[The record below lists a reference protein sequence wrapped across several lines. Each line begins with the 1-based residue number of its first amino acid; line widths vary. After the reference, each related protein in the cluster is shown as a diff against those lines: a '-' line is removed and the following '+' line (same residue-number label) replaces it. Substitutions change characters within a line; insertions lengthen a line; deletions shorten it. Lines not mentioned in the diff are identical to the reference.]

1 MTSLYYGYGGTVD
14 MFLLLIGF
22 LITLIAQ
29 IKVKSAY
36 SKYSKEDTRGDLSGC
51 EVARKILDS
60 ADLKDIH
67 VVEVP
72 GELTDHYDPR
82 NKVVRLSTKVFHD
95 SSVASLAVAAHECG
109 HAIQDKVGYK
119 FLRLRHSI
127 IPTVNICS
135 KLGYFVVMIG
145 LLFGSFNLAMAGF
158 ILLCTILVFQLV
170 TLPVEF
176 NASKRAK
183 KELIKLNIADKKD
196 ASGVKSMLLAAAMTY
211 VASALQ
217 SIGSLLRLILIVN
230 RSRGRRR

>member
-1 MTSLYYGYGGTVD
+1 MGYGYYYDPTYILVV
-14 MFLLLIGF
+14 IGF
-22 LITLIAQ
+22 IITLIAE
-29 IKVKSAY
+29 IGVKGSY
-36 SKYSKEDTRGDLSGC
+36 SKYKKINASKKMTGQ
-51 EVARKILDS
+51 EVARKILD
-60 ADLKDIH
+60 ANGLENVQVK
-67 VVEVP
+67 EV
-72 GELTDHYDPR
+72 GGTLSDHYNPSDKTV
-82 NKVVRLSTKVFHD
+82 NLSTDIYKD
-95 SSVASLAVAAHECG
+95 SSIASIAVAAHECG

-119 FLRLRHSI
+119 FLKLRNSI

-145 LLFGSFNLAMAGF
+145 VLFGSFNFAMAGF

-211 VASALQ
+211 VASVANTLLQ
-217 SIGSLLRLILIVN
+217 MLRMLLIILN
-230 RSRGRRR
+230 SRNNDD